1 MSDPSATR
9 RDRSAYG
16 PGRRRELRGTWRT
29 FVDLA
34 CAVAAVWTIYQACF
48 ASVDVLAL
56 AIYFICIVLSLVF
69 LVVGATPGSD
79 RHKPTLCDLVLSGS
93 SVATGIYFSVIM
105 DDLSERISLFTDLT
119 ASQFGFGILVVCL
132 VLEATRRTVGN
143 GLLFVIVASIIYN
156 LWGDRIDGYFGHG
169 AISVAHLLDVAV
181 YTVDGIFGVPARVAA
196 TYAFMFVLFGTL
208 LEKAGGGDFFY
219 NLASLVSGNR
229 PGGPAKI
236 AVVSSGM
243 FGAISGSPTSDVIT
257 TGSVTIPSMKRSGY
271 SAILAGAIEVAASTG
286 GSLLPPV
293 MGAAAFVM
301 AEYTG
306 IAYVS
311 IAAAALIP
319 ALLFYAAVMMQV
331 HLLTLRQGLTK
342 TAPLDT
348 SADARPFAQ
357 WPIYLIPA
365 VVLVATLFAGYSPTY
380 AGLTGSI
387 AIVAT
392 SQFAGDRRIGPSQM
406 YAVLAR
412 TMYRILPV
420 SAACAGAGLVIAGIT
435 MTGLSQKFSYLILVF
450 GSHTVLAPLVVG
462 ALITIVLGMGMTTSS
477 AYILSAILV
486 APVLISDVGLPVLG
500 VHMFLF
506 YFAVLSALTPPI
518 AVAAYA
524 AATIA
529 EANPMAIGFRAM
541 KLAISA
547 VVVPFAFVYNPAL
560 LLAGHPLVISASAL
574 VTVFAIFLFAVAA
587 EGYLWRGLQM
597 AERVVFGL
605 LAASLLAP
613 LSPWTTG
620 PIAAGVLL
628 VAWHWFKAPKSEG
641 A

>member
-1 MSDPSATR
+1 M
-9 RDRSAYG
+9 
-16 PGRRRELRGTWRT
+16 
-29 FVDLA
+29 
-34 CAVAAVWTIYQACF
+34 
-48 ASVDVLAL
+48 DVLAL

-69 LVVGATPGSD
+69 LIVGATPGSD
-79 RHKPTLCDLVLSGS
+79 RHKPTLYDLMLSVS
-93 SVATGIYFSVIM
+93 SAVTGIYFAVTM

-119 ASQFGFGILVVCL
+119 ASQFGFGVVVVCL

-143 GLLFVIVASIIYN
+143 GLLAVIVASIIYN

-169 AISVAHLLDVAV
+169 AISVAHFLDVAV

-219 NLASLVSGNR
+219 NLASLISGNR

-271 SAILAGAIEVAASTG
+271 SSVLAGAIEVAASTG

-306 IAYVS
+306 IPYVS

-331 HLLTLRQGLTK
+331 HLRTLRQGLTK
-342 TAPLDT
+342 TAPLNT
-348 SADARPFAQ
+348 SAGTRPLAQ
-357 WPIYLIPA
+357 WPIYVIPA
-365 VVLVATLFAGYSPTY
+365 GVLVATLFAGYSPTY
-380 AGLTGSI
+380 AGLTGSM
-387 AIVAT
+387 AIIAT

-412 TMYRILPV
+412 TMHRILPV

-435 MTGLSQKFSYLILVF
+435 MTGLSQKFSYLILIF
-450 GSHTVLAPLVVG
+450 GSHMVLAPLVLG
-462 ALITIVLGMGMTTSS
+462 AVITIILGMGMTTSS

-486 APVLISDVGLPVLG
+486 APVLISDVELPVLG

-541 KLAISA
+541 KLAVSA
-547 VVVPFAFVYNPAL
+547 IVVPFAFVYNPAL
-560 LLAGHPLVISASAL
+560 LLAGHPLVIVASTL
-574 VTVFAIFLFAVAA
+574 VTVFATILFAVAA
-587 EGYLWRGLQM
+587 EGYLWRILQP
-597 AERVVFGL
+597 AERLVFGL

-613 LSPWTTG
+613 LSLWTIG
-620 PIAAGVLL
+620 PIVAAVSL
-628 VAWHWFKAPKSEG
+628 VAWYWFKAPEPE
-641 A
+641 AN